1 MNNIQLITQFYTT
14 FANHDY
20 NGMAA
25 CYHQDVEFS
34 DPAFGPL
41 KGDQAR
47 AMWKMLLERSNGKLK
62 VVFSNVTAD
71 EEKGSAHWEAF
82 YEFSKTGR
90 PVHNK
95 IDAQF
100 EFKDGKIYRH
110 IDHFDLWRWSRQAM
124 GVTGLLL
131 GYTSFFKKKLLAQTG
146 KALADY
152 MSRSK

>member
-1 MNNIQLITQFYTT
+1 MNNAQLITQFYTA
-14 FANHDY
+14 FASHDY

-41 KGDQAR
+41 KGDKAR

-100 EFKDGKIYRH
+100 EF
-110 IDHFDLWRWSRQAM
+110 
-124 GVTGLLL
+124 
-131 GYTSFFKKKLLAQTG
+131 
-146 KALADY
+146 
-152 MSRSK
+152 

>member
-1 MNNIQLITQFYTT
+1 MNNTQLITQFYTA

-71 EEKGSAHWEAF
+71 AEKGSAHWEAF

-110 IDHFDLWRWSRQAM
+110 NDHFDLWSWSRQAM
-124 GVTGLLL
+124 GTTGSLL
-131 GYTSFFKKKLLAQTG
+131 GFTSFFKKKLQTQTG

-152 MSRSK
+152 ISRSK

>member
-1 MNNIQLITQFYTT
+1 MTNTELITQFYTA

-25 CYHQDVEFS
+25 CYHHDVEFS
-34 DPAFGPL
+34 EPAIGPL
-41 KGDQAR
+41 KGEQAR
-47 AMWKMLLERSNGKLK
+47 AMRKMLLERSNGKLK

-71 EEKGSAHWEAF
+71 AEKGSAHWEAF

-100 EFKDGKIYRH
+100 EFKDGKIFRH
-110 IDHFDLWRWSRQAM
+110 NDYFDLWSWSRQAM
-124 GVTGLLL
+124 GTTGFLI
-131 GYTSFFKKKLLAQTG
+131 GFTSFFKKKLQAQTG

-152 MSRSK
+152 ISRSK